1 MRKWAKLT
9 EGRPRGV
16 LRIQDKQ
23 QREHHGTRGYF
34 RLRRLTASRRLAG
47 GGGVSAGL
55 GEAGALCTCGVEGG
69 DTQGGEGAG
78 AKVPRRWVYSKQV
91 QHDSPTCSTNNVCRS
106 LKVHEERVTEGVLNA
121 KPQGIQPQSNGEAWK
136 GPEQV
141 IRNICISHTRAG
153 KWLEKLTAGGEDR
166 SG

>member
-1 MRKWAKLT
+1 MGKVNRGQAARSAQDSRQTAEGAPREEGLLPAQEAHSLQEARWRRGRFSWTWRSRCTMHMR
-9 EGRPRGV
+9 
-16 LRIQDKQ
+16 
-23 QREHHGTRGYF
+23 
-34 RLRRLTASRRLAG
+34 
-47 GGGVSAGL
+47 
-55 GEAGALCTCGVEGG
+55 TCGVEGG

>member
-1 MRKWAKLT
+1 MGKVNRGQAARSAQDSRQT
-9 EGRPRGV
+9 AEGAPREEG
-16 LRIQDKQ
+16 LLPAQEAHSLQEARWRTD
-23 QREHHGTRGYF
+23 
-34 RLRRLTASRRLAG
+34 
-47 GGGVSAGL
+47 VSAGL